1 MKLNEWIPLS
11 KVSTIPEEV
20 QFINC
25 DTRDFHVFLSTEP
38 SSIQEQII
46 AKVNKNIV
54 SLAHVFGYGGSIPSA
69 GTNFSDKWNRF
80 GTWQH
85 LEINDPSQG

>member
-1 MKLNEWIPLS
+1 MSFFDALISSNKRKQWSDLLVRLNYSNL
-11 KVSTIPEEV
+11 
-20 QFINC
+20 QFGWNGFKSACLQRILA
-25 DTRDFHVFLSTEP
+25 TF
-38 SSIQEQII
+38 
-46 AKVNKNIV
+46 KIV

>member
-1 MKLNEWIPLS
+1 MWKRDSKLVYVGYTQFAIWLEW
-11 KVSTIPEEV
+11 
-20 QFINC
+20 
-25 DTRDFHVFLSTEP
+25 FLSAYLQRILATF
-38 SSIQEQII
+38 
-46 AKVNKNIV
+46 KIV